1 MGEIRTSGKKSIVN
15 KTIQPIATLRL
26 IFSLGKESE
35 MSDEGNPLSA
45 DQIFKRIVWRHT
57 ISISHAMEQ
66 ANTWSLTG
74 VAAIVGLF
82 ISNLNSVGTL
92 VSSAGL
98 RWFLIS
104 STASLIFGA
113 ISKQIGMALGKCLEM
128 VEKLEGVLYS
138 DQGQALIS
146 HTTTPPRQLMKEIA
160 EPFFWPLSSFIRR
173 RGFQGIE
180 DYLSSD
186 KRFVR
191 LFCMQLI
198 FTYLH
203 GITAAAGLLV
213 IACSIAR

>member
-1 MGEIRTSGKKSIVN
+1 
-15 KTIQPIATLRL
+15 
-26 IFSLGKESE
+26 
-35 MSDEGNPLSA
+35 MSDKGNPLSA
-45 DQIFKRIVWRHT
+45 DQIFKKIVWRHT

-66 ANTWSLTG
+66 ATTWSLTG
-74 VAAIVGLF
+74 VAAIIGLF

-92 VSSAGL
+92 VSSSGL

-104 STASLIFGA
+104 FTASLIFGA
-113 ISKQIGMALGKCLEM
+113 ISKQIGMALGKGLEM

-138 DQGQALIS
+138 DQGQALIG
-146 HTTTPPRQLMKEIA
+146 HMTTPPRELMKEIA

-173 RGFQGIE
+173 GGFQGIE

-191 LFCMQLI
+191 LFCTQLI